1 MRTPKA
7 FPELTETIVQ
17 IASNSIKEFAAGL
30 TRVRSR
36 CSPKSSDPSAPP
48 GAVTLLGRGTVSAE
62 AMQEAEK
69 LQQAFATGHERL
81 AAGDGVKDLGEIL
94 EPVRNLDSLL
104 RDMALSSATH
114 WFTHLVE
121 RFIGPCHVGKRFVHD
136 GAAYIFHG
144 YRNRKV
150 FLVTGPCSVVA
161 AYYTREGG
169 GNGLYPIDLVLGLD
183 ASGCTREAAF
193 LMAHFACESD
203 YPQAQALIRR
213 ATGLEIDQNRLHSRI
228 DTLGEI
234 AMALQQE
241 PPNAETAKPCARM
254 VVETDGLMVPMR
266 YDPTEEDPEKAK
278 EGWHEAHV
286 GVVGIPQAAK
296 PEEPKYHRKD
306 RSPEA
311 HEKTKADANRDVEL
325 AEQTYVAT
333 YEGREAHLRKLKAE
347 AVRRGWSRE
356 TKTLILGD
364 GSPWVHDETA
374 PLFPRATHV
383 LDWQH
388 SVEHLGEVRDLAYK
402 PGSPEGAA
410 WIARAEANLWE
421 GNRDAVIHSIRYLAG
436 TSHKAAAEKLRAE
449 AKYFRKRK
457 HLMDYP
463 AYRAAGWPIGS
474 GAVESACR
482 HVVQERCKCSGMRWS
497 TRGIQRIMSVRTTII
512 GDRFDELWAAHALQ
526 GRAKMV
532 A

>member
-7 FPELTETIVQ
+7 LPELTETIVQ
-17 IASNSIKEFAAGL
+17 IASNVIKEFAGDL
-30 TRVRSR
+30 TRIRSR
-36 CSPKSSDPSAPP
+36 CIPQSSDLPAPAGSATQQ
-48 GAVTLLGRGTVSAE
+48 VRGEISAR

-69 LQQAFATGHERL
+69 LHQAFEAGRDRL
-81 AAGDGVKDLGEIL
+81 AAGAGVQDLGEIL

-104 RDMALSSATH
+104 RDTALSVSTH
-114 WFTHLVE
+114 WFAIVVE
-121 RFIGPCHVGKRFVHD
+121 KFIGPCHVGNQFKYEGQV
-136 GAAYIFHG
+136 YNFHG

-150 FLVTGPCSVVA
+150 FLVTGPCSVKA

-169 GNGLYPIDLVLGLD
+169 GGGLYPLDLVLGLD

-193 LMAHFACESD
+193 LMGHFACEND
-203 YPQAQALIRR
+203 YPQAQVLIKR

-228 DTLGEI
+228 DALGEI
-234 AMALQQE
+234 AMSLQE
-241 PPNAETAKPCARM
+241 VPPDEDTPKPAARL

-266 YDPTEEDPEKAK
+266 YDPDEKDAEKAA

-286 GVVGIPQAAK
+286 GLVAVPQTATS
-296 PEEPKYHRKD
+296 EEPKYRRKD

-311 HEKTKADANRDVEL
+311 HTKTKADANRDVEL
-325 AEQTYVAT
+325 RDQSYVAT

-347 AVRRGWSRE
+347 AVRRGWSLE
-356 TKTLILGD
+356 TETAVLGD
-364 GSPWVHDETA
+364 GSPWVHEDTEA
-374 PLFPRATHV
+374 LFPGATHI

-388 SVEHLGEVRDLAYK
+388 SVEHLGKVRDLAYK
-402 PGSPEGAA
+402 PGSPDGAS

-421 GNRDAVIHSIRYLAG
+421 GKPDAMIASIRYLAQ
-436 TSHKAAAEKLRAE
+436 TSHKGAAKKLRTE
-449 AKYFRKRK
+449 AKYFRKRR

-497 TRGIQRIMSVRTTII
+497 TRGIRKILAVRTTILN
-512 GDRFDELWAAHALQ
+512 DRFNELWAAHALQ
-526 GRAKMV
+526 GRAG
-532 A
+532 AAA